1 MNILFFLT
9 PKEEVAHVKEDESLR
24 QAVEKLEYHG
34 YTAIPL
40 LTKGG
45 RYIGTITEGD
55 LLWEMKEKDF
65 PNVHRMEKI
74 RITDVKRHRDNKA
87 VRISE
92 SMEDLFEKITNQNFV
107 PVVDDDGIF
116 IGIVTRKDI
125 LVYLGNKLK
134 NMETKRDE

>member
-1 MNILFFLT
+1 
-9 PKEEVAHVKEDESLR
+9 
-24 QAVEKLEYHG
+24 
-34 YTAIPL
+34 
-40 LTKGG
+40 
-45 RYIGTITEGD
+45 
-55 LLWEMKEKDF
+55 MKEKDF
-65 PNVHRMEKI
+65 PDVHRMEKI

-107 PVVDDDGIF
+107 AVVDDDGIF

-125 LVYLGNKLK
+125 LVYLGNKLR

>member
-1 MNILFFLT
+1 M
-9 PKEEVAHVKEDESLR
+9 KEDESLR
-24 QAVEKLEYHG
+24 QAVEKLEHHG

-65 PNVHRMEKI
+65 PDVHRMEKI

-134 NMETKRDE
+134 NIETKRDE